1 MKNRWLLIVAIALIS
16 GFIGGGVGIGLETE
30 NNNLGSLADWLSAI
44 GTIGAVIVSLFLANR
59 KDRPKFSIVLVRN
72 PIGLA
77 VGTFGAIIEVQNNG
91 NLPINV
97 TVKPEFSDNVEQQIL
112 HSGKPLTNI
121 YIQLERELQQTLKNE
136 DGSSVGGKR
145 IYLGVSETIRFSY
158 DATKVIPFMRNKF
171 YGTRISNWNI
181 NIIATNIDHNR
192 EILTLGVDPDY
203 DDVH

>member
-1 MKNRWLLIVAIALIS
+1 MKNRWLLVVVIALFS
-16 GFIGGGVGIGLETE
+16 GFLGGVVGVGLEIGNT
-30 NNNLGSLADWLSAI
+30 NLGSLADWLSAI

-59 KDRPKFSIVLVRN
+59 KDKPKFSIVLVKN

-77 VGTFGAIIEVQNNG
+77 IGTFGSIIEVQNNG

-112 HSGKPLTNI
+112 HSDKPLGSA
-121 YIQLERELQQTLKNE
+121 YVRLEQELQQTLKNE
-136 DGSSVGGKR
+136 DGSSVDGER
-145 IYLGVSETIRFSY
+145 IYLGASETRRFSY

-171 YGTRISNWNI
+171 YGTHISNWNI
-181 NIIATNIDHNR
+181 NIIATNIDHSR
-192 EILTLGVDPDY
+192 EVLTLGVDPDY